1 MSEKRT
7 AISAALTSIM
17 CVQGGASLAKRLF
30 PVLGPAGAS
39 SLRIG
44 LSAILLLLINRPNF
58 KALTKKQWLC
68 CLGYGLSIGGMNLLF
83 YFAIE
88 RVPLGLG
95 VTVEFVGPLLLALF
109 LSRKV
114 LDVLWA
120 LLACA
125 GILLIVPWKSN
136 NVDLLG
142 LAMAFT
148 AGMFWVGYI
157 VMGSKVTKLIDG
169 RTAVSIGTLFAA
181 MIIVPVGI
189 ASGGLVHLT
198 LNLFLLGLAVAI
210 LSSALPFTLDLVA
223 MKRMPAKSFSI
234 LTSLHP
240 AFAALSGLL
249 FLGEALSM
257 VQWLSVA
264 CVVFASIG
272 TTIASPKAS

>member
-7 AISAALTSIM
+7 AISAALTSIL
-17 CVQGGASLAKRLF
+17 CVQGGASLAKKLF
-30 PVLGPAGAS
+30 PILGPAGAS

-44 LSAILLLLINRPNF
+44 LSALLLLIINRPNF
-58 KALTKKQWLC
+58 SALTKKQWLC

-95 VTVEFVGPLLLALF
+95 VTVEFVGPLMLALF
-109 LSRKV
+109 LSRRV

-120 LLACA
+120 ILACI

-142 LAMAFT
+142 LGLAFM

-157 VMGSKVTKLIDG
+157 VMGSKVTQLIDG
-169 RTAVSIGTLFAA
+169 KVAVSVGTLFAA
-181 MIIVPVGI
+181 MLIVPVGI
-189 ASGGLVHLT
+189 ASGGLMHITPT
-198 LNLFLLGLAVAI
+198 LFFLGLAVAI

-234 LTSLHP
+234 FTSLHP

-249 FLGEALSM
+249 FLGEALTM
-257 VQWLSVA
+257 IQWLSIG

-272 TTIASPKAS
+272 TVIASEKAS

>member
-1 MSEKRT
+1 MSEKKT

-17 CVQGGASLAKRLF
+17 CVQGGASLAKKLF

-44 LSAILLLLINRPNF
+44 LSAILLLLINRP
-58 KALTKKQWLC
+58 KLKSLTKKQWLC
-68 CLGYGLSIGGMNLLF
+68 CLGYGCSIGGMNLLF

-109 LSRKV
+109 LSRRV

-120 LLACA
+120 LLACI
-125 GILLIVPWKSN
+125 GIMLIVPWKSN

-142 LAMAFT
+142 LGMAFM

-157 VMGSKVTKLIDG
+157 VMGSKVTQLIDG
-169 RTAVSIGTLFAA
+169 RTAVSIGTMFAA
-181 MIIVPVGI
+181 MIIVPFGI

-198 LNLFLLGLAVAI
+198 WPYFFLGLAVAI
-210 LSSALPFTLDLVA
+210 LSSSLPFTLDLVA
-223 MKRMPAKSFSI
+223 MKRIPAKSFSI

-249 FLGEALSM
+249 FLGEALSLI
-257 VQWLSVA
+257 QWLSVA

-272 TTIASPKAS
+272 TTITSPKVD

>member
-7 AISAALTSIM
+7 AILAALTSMM

-44 LSAILLLLINRPNF
+44 LAAILLLIINRPNF
-58 KALTKKQWLC
+58 KALSKKQWLC
-68 CLGYGLSIGGMNLLF
+68 CLGYGLSIGGMNLIF

-88 RVPLGLG
+88 RIPLGLA
-95 VTVEFVGPLLLALF
+95 VTVEFVGPLFLALF
-109 LSRKV
+109 LSRKM

-120 LLACA
+120 LLACV
-125 GILLIVPWKSN
+125 GILLIVPWTSN
-136 NVDLLG
+136 SIDLLG
-142 LAMAFT
+142 LGMAFM

-157 VMGSKVTKLIDG
+157 VMGSKVTKIIDS

-181 MIIVPVGI
+181 MLIVPVGL

-198 LNLFLLGLAVAI
+198 WPYFFLGLAVAV
-210 LSSALPFTLDLVA
+210 LSSSLPFTFDLIA

-249 FLGEALSM
+249 FLGEALST
-257 VQWLSVA
+257 VQWLSIA
-264 CVVFASIG
+264 CVILASVG
-272 TTIASPKAS
+272 TTITTPKVS